1 MDLEKLEK
9 LAIGVLE
16 ELSSYN
22 EKLTQLYFLL
32 VPRAKVES
40 LMAIAYETFPEHSAF
55 FSSVS
60 RNLISYRIY
69 SAIEAIEYLLEILEM
84 EKVSKAKIKE
94 MKVFESADEKV
105 KQASLS
111 FRKED
116 YTSAF
121 HNLNTALELVL
132 KDKIEIPTTIT
143 GVNTS
148 TIIDVLV
155 KHKVECYLYL
165 TEAKKRVLIIDNKI
179 KHQAYSPTKL
189 ECLNAIK
196 AMEELISCLRDKE
209 IKLTEEIRNKIYQGL

>member
-9 LAIGVLE
+9 MAREVLD
-16 ELSSYN
+16 ELSSHNKRY
-22 EKLTQLYFLL
+22 QLSLFR
-32 VPRAKVES
+32 VTFAKVEN
-40 LMAIAYETFPEHSAF
+40 LMAIAYETFPEHSVF
-55 FSSVS
+55 FRRVSIGLSSCF
-60 RNLISYRIY
+60 IF
-69 SAIEAIEYLLEILEM
+69 SAIKAVEYLLEILET
-84 EKVSKAKIKE
+84 EKASRAKIKE
-94 MKVFESADEKV
+94 LKVFESADEKV

-132 KDKIEIPTTIT
+132 KDKVKIPTTIT

-155 KHKVECYLYL
+155 KHKVKCYLYL

-179 KHQAYSPTKL
+179 KHIAYSPTKL

-196 AMEELISCLRDKE
+196 AMEELISCLRDKK